1 MFLKIFQKIK
11 TRSKQG
17 QSFDINKCSEVIKK
31 STNPKIIQNF
41 NVVIGKINEA
51 NAPVKGHKPIL
62 KIKHN
67 K

>member
-1 MFLKIFQKIK
+1 MFLKIFQN
-11 TRSKQG
+11 
-17 QSFDINKCSEVIKK
+17 DINKCNEVIKK
-31 STNPKIIQNF
+31 STNPKITQNF